1 MSDTQDHQTDLL
13 EPDEIDLSEVQV
25 RHPKLDLGKLEKL
38 MEEPSGPRSLSD
50 TFTFY
55 DRDELIRVFNESIG
69 FMPSAGAIVDFSA
82 KNDGGYII
90 MAKQTAKDYFANRRL
105 IEKVEV
111 NGKEVEKVI
120 PAFDVWM
127 RSEDRRIITDVRFEA
142 PHFTE
147 TLTPARFIGDGKT
160 LNTWAG
166 YAVKPEQGETEPFW
180 HHVEHVLCAGDAE
193 CFEYVRKWLIK
204 SIQYPTTP
212 MIAALV
218 FIGEPGTG
226 KSIIGEHLTRLYRP
240 ENATVLEGAGEL
252 VSEFNTV
259 AEAKAFLFADEVRP
273 LRNDQQGKLKQ
284 LLSSRRVRVNTKGI
298 RQYDAET
305 GVSLMMAADQEQAVA
320 VDAGDRRFPVFEV
333 SDIHKGDQAY
343 FKALVDWFKTGLS
356 ALLYEALYESEDYGD
371 WAADKN
377 IPITAIRAEQIRS
390 SLRHH
395 QQGLVSIVE
404 EARINYSRPSKKTK
418 DGSVWVRMSSL
429 AKQINGNSDRKMTT
443 DKVLLKEMRALG
455 YEYRIF
461 NGYGMFSIPRP
472 DIFAYD
478 LSNRY
483 GFRIQAGADSWT
495 NDLPSTGHSKL
506 SDRF

>member
-1 MSDTQDHQTDLL
+1 MHDNQDYEDDLL
-13 EPDEIDLSEVQV
+13 EPDEIDLSEVQD
-25 RHPKLDLGKLEKL
+25 RHPKLDLDKLEKL
-38 MEEPSGPRSLSD
+38 MEESPGPRSLSNS
-50 TFTFY
+50 FTFY
-55 DRDELIRVFNESIG
+55 DQDELIQVFNDSIG
-69 FMPSAGAIVDFSA
+69 FMPATGAIVDFSA

-90 MAKQTAKDYFANRRL
+90 MTKQAAKDYFANRKL
-105 IEKVEV
+105 IRKQQV
-111 NGKEVEKVI
+111 NGEEVEKVTS
-120 PAFDVWM
+120 AFDVWM
-127 RSEDRRIITDVRFEA
+127 RSEERRIITDVRFQA
-142 PHFTE
+142 PHFTD
-147 TLTPARFIGDGKT
+147 TLTPARFIGTGST

-166 YAVKPEQGETEPFW
+166 YAVTPEQGDTKPFW
-180 HHVEHVLCAGDAE
+180 YHVEHVLCSGNAE
-193 CFEYVRKWLIK
+193 YFAYVRKWLIK

-212 MIAALV
+212 MTAALV

-226 KSIIGEHLTRLYRP
+226 KSIIGENLTGLYRP

-252 VSEFNTV
+252 VGDFNSV

-333 SDIHKGDQAY
+333 SDIHKGDHAY
-343 FKALVDWFKTGLS
+343 FKALVEWFKTGLS

-377 IPITAIRAEQIRS
+377 IPVTAIRAEQIRS

-395 QQGLVSIVE
+395 QQGLVAIVE
-404 EARINYSRPSKKTK
+404 EARISYATPPKKTE
-418 DGSVWVRMSSL
+418 DGSVLVRMSSL

-443 DKVLLKEMRALG
+443 DRALSKEMRALD
-455 YEYRIF
+455 YEYTIR
-461 NGYGMFSIPRP
+461 NGYGMFRIPRP
-472 DIFAYD
+472 DLFAYD
-478 LSNRY
+478 LSHRY
-483 GFRIQAGADSWT
+483 GFSIEAGAESWT
-495 NDLPSTGHSKL
+495 NDLPSIGHPKFGG
-506 SDRF
+506 RF